1 MAQFQIKRG
10 YKRYLIDENNAPLIP
25 LEEGCWYLA
34 LDTAEIYVAI
44 NQELKKLNE
53 SEIDLDIFD
62 ERFGSIEERLT
73 NLENKSEPLRFAER
87 QQFPTVGD
95 TDKLYIAIDE
105 NQLYIFIDNEYVAIG
120 GSSSEDLDIK
130 VINGGDAVD

>member
-1 MAQFQIKRG
+1 MQFKIKRG
-10 YKRYLIDENNAPLIP
+10 YKRFLIDEENNPLIP
-25 LEEGCWYLA
+25 LEEGCWYLT

-44 NQELKKLNE
+44 NQELRKLNE

-87 QQFPTVGD
+87 QQFPTVGEQ
-95 TDKLYIAIDE
+95 DKLYIAIDE
-105 NQLYIFIDNEYVAIG
+105 NQLYIFIDYEYVAIG
-120 GSSSEDLDIK
+120 GSSSGDLDIK
-130 VINGGDAVD
+130 VINGGDALD